1 MKLSRFFF
9 CGLLLTSATAA
20 HAQWRVSAGY
30 APMVGLRAEFS
41 GFGNFVN
48 PAPVPALSP
57 TGNFIYLDGSV
68 QVDVSGNAGNQTT
81 FWSYTNPAQIV
92 AGNVEMR
99 TLSGG
104 VAGAGSVAENAIAAA
119 AGFEVSGYR
128 HISAVKLP
136 FDTVAEASWGL
147 RVGFQYARADISNSD
162 AQNVAVGTITDSY
175 SLGGNPA
182 PPAPYTGPFNGFG
195 PLLDVGTPTRTTGTA
210 NAALTG
216 TRNLDVHLSILQFG
230 TYLDIPI
237 AEKLD
242 LMLEGGALLGIAS
255 GSYDFVSTVTV
266 PGAGAQTTTGTA
278 SRMRVLPGVY
288 AGLGLRYGLTQHLSL
303 QAGARYQFMK
313 QFDMVANGSNAALN
327 FDSAFTLNFGATWRF

>member
-1 MKLSRFFF
+1 MKLSRLFF
-9 CGLLLTSATAA
+9 CGLLLTSITSA

-41 GFGNFVN
+41 GYGNFAN

-68 QVDVSGNAGNQTT
+68 QVDSSGNAGNLTT

-92 AGNVEMR
+92 AGNVEMHA
-99 TLSGG
+99 LSGG
-104 VAGAGSVAENAIAAA
+104 IAGAGSVAENAIAAA
-119 AGFEVSGYR
+119 AGFEVSAYR

-136 FDTVAEASWGL
+136 FNTAAEASWGL
-147 RVGFQYARADISNSD
+147 RAGFQYARADISNSE

-182 PPAPYTGPFNGFG
+182 PPAPYTGPFAGFG
-195 PLLDVGTPTRTTGTA
+195 LLLDVGSPTRATGTA

-230 TYLDIPI
+230 SYLDIPI

-266 PGAGAQTTTGTA
+266 PGAGAQTTAGTA
-278 SRMRVLPGVY
+278 SRIRVLPGFY